1 MYKIFVVEDD
11 EVISKL
17 IRNHLVKWGYSV
29 ETCNDFQ
36 NVLNQFVEF
45 DPQLVLLDISLPF
58 YNGYHWCTEIRK
70 VSKVPIIFVTSMSDN
85 MNIVMAMNMGGD
97 DFISKPFDI
106 NVLSA
111 KVQAILRRS
120 YDFSGST
127 SILEHRSAFLNLN
140 DATLTYLNQKS
151 DLTKNEFKIL
161 QMLIEN
167 NGKVIT
173 REALMTR
180 LWENDSYVDENTLSV
195 NINRLRKKCEL
206 IGLNEFIVTKKGI
219 GYIIE

>member
-1 MYKIFVVEDD
+1 MYKLYIVEDD
-11 EVISKL
+11 EVIAKSIK
-17 IRNHLVKWGYSV
+17 NHFTKWGYQV
-29 ETCNDFQ
+29 ETCSDFQ
-36 NVLNQFVEF
+36 NVLSQFIEF
-45 DPQLVLLDISLPF
+45 DPQLILLDISLPF
-58 YNGYHWCTEIRK
+58 YNGYYWCTEIRK
-70 VSKVPIIFVTSMSDN
+70 ISKVPILFVSSTSEN

-127 SILEHRSAFLNLN
+127 SILEHKSVFLNLN
-140 DATLTYLNQKS
+140 DSTLSYKDQKI
-151 DLTKNEFKIL
+151 DLTKNEFKIM
-161 QMLIEN
+161 QMLFEQ
-167 NGKVIT
+167 NGKIIS

-206 IGLNEFIVTKKGI
+206 IGLNEFIVTKKGL
-219 GYIIE
+219 GYIVE